1 MGSAR
6 ALGRGVGRG
15 CSGGTSSDGGNG
27 GSLGRLGSGSEI
39 STGRR
44 SVGRAGRA
52 GPALGTDGVVKDLVG
67 RAAGLGAGSALGSR
81 AGVSRVHISRRSG
94 RSHVSLG
101 DAANG
106 VVCEGGVASQACRA
120 AGTRGTGA
128 DGSSLVNVAGLVRKA
143 AFAIQSAALAGNE
156 LTSLLLAHMLVPLLD
171 GNIRQDTY
179 VRRRFVSTCCSLNL
193 QTLNINT
200 IKLQKKEKQKKIRPD
215 RQASILNH
223 LLANNIFFI

>member
-15 CSGGTSSDGGNG
+15 CTGGTSSDGGNG
-27 GSLGRLGSGSEI
+27 SSLGRLGAGSEI

-44 SVGRAGRA
+44 SAGRAGRA
-52 GPALGTDGVVKDLVG
+52 GPALRTDGVVKNLVG

-81 AGVSRVHISRRSG
+81 AGISRVDISRGSG

-120 AGTRGTGA
+120 AGARGTGA
-128 DGSSLVNVAGLVRKA
+128 DDTGLVNVAVLVRKA
-143 AFAIQSAALAGNE
+143 AFAIQSAALASNE
-156 LTSLLLAHMLVPLLD
+156 LTSLLLGHMLVPLLD

-200 IKLQKKEKQKKIRPD
+200 IKLQKKRKTKEDSAR
-215 RQASILNH
+215 SVH
-223 LLANNIFFI
+223 LEPPIGQ